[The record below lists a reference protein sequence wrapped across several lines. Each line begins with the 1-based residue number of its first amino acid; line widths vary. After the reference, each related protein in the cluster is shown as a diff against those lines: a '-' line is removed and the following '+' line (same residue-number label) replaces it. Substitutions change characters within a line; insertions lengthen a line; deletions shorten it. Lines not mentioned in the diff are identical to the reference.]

1 MILIVGG
8 YEEGVSW
15 AWYQQMATMSKVSIH
30 SEWAQLRLSK
40 VKIKD

>member
-15 AWYQQMATMSKVSIH
+15 AWYQQMATMGKFLSILNGP
-30 SEWAQLRLSK
+30 SSGYPR
-40 VKIKD
+40 